1 MVSHFLKFSSLDSSK
16 LTLATKGIFSKIWKV
31 QVKWQPCMFHTHGVI
46 LLSMHVSAYL
56 LARLFGTG
64 SSRPHKQCQLLPKLL
79 LQLLWL
85 TPGPEA
91 LFVVSYV
98 MKDIIFSHKIPIPY
112 LYHQSRKQWEVTV
125 STNPHKFPFV
135 LAFLYFMSAFPSWLS
150 ALMTLGNST
159 KHRRNN
165 FHRLFKQLPQLSME
179 NAL

>member
-1 MVSHFLKFSSLDSSK
+1 MVSHFLKFYSLDSSK
-16 LTLATKGIFSKIWKV
+16 LMLATKDIFRKIWKV
-31 QVKWQPCMFHTHGVI
+31 EVKRQPCMFHTHEVI

-64 SSRPHKQCQLLPKLL
+64 SSRPHEQRQLLPKLL

-85 TPGPEA
+85 TPGPGA

-98 MKDIIFSHKIPIPY
+98 MKDIIFSHKTPISY
-112 LYHQSRKQWEVTV
+112 LYPQSRKQWEVTV
-125 STNPHKFPFV
+125 STNPHRFPFALV
-135 LAFLYFMSAFPSWLS
+135 SLYFMSTFPSWLS

-165 FHRLFKQLPQLSME
+165 FQT
-179 NAL
+179 A